1 MNTQDNPTSDP
12 TQPAVY
18 GAPENEAAGSTV
30 VRVLAAA
37 ITLAA
42 VILIAVGYALWFHPQ
57 RPVIPAEARSDYPRE
72 SMREAMSADAIDQQ
86 VRDIL
91 DRGPRYPGRPAH
103 AVTPQLLAER
113 FESHGLRVLD
123 IPFEAIAPTTSEF
136 RILDAEGEPL
146 GVDAWPFLPNHLQ
159 PMVTPDEGITG
170 ELAVISEEYLESA
183 HTFEGQI
190 AVVDGSNLPL
200 LQQYSWS
207 AYARLGFEAVIVTH
221 GEGLD
226 RIEWHQNPI
235 TKMVDAVPINYVR
248 LLADPAILQRDG
260 QTATIHVKS
269 EFSDVSAPTVAGL
282 LVSGEDASASRG
294 SDQLLVVYA
303 PYDAASLVPDRSPG
317 VLRAA
322 NLAIFEQAVGPLAEQ
337 RAGLQRDVLFVA
349 TGGRSVA
356 DQGLQKLLSAIGPR
370 GEATVSLD
378 RLQDRIDHHADHI
391 ETVRRILDVM
401 EDESFLREIQATQ
414 AGIDAMT
421 EDVGE
426 FFADQVRYTV
436 NEKLIDFNEELL
448 EARLAFL
455 RIWEDVGQ
463 EEIYERYRTTK
474 NDYERMM
481 SVAGFKPIQIV
492 ERFETDERLAR
503 ELDLRELFQQRMQSL
518 LEHHVAGK
526 KQAEREHEISELVSG
541 YTTVSVLT
549 PHAAPLPATADASRT
564 DLTYSTGQDARVGG
578 GALTEATRNVGPVF
592 SELFRRGVQDVERG
606 PTEARYQF
614 ISHSRRHLRVVGRMQ
629 GTSPLGV
636 ELWNAFGYPAA
647 ALIHANRLD
656 AYSAVASP
664 INDWHEQAAASVS
677 PHAQVFG
684 ETLLS
689 MAYGAGSL
697 PGGRNPTPTDFTGTA
712 YAAAM
717 GGSIV
722 PTHPL
727 AGALVFENPH
737 TAAFLRDGH
746 FAFPLTRTDP
756 YGHYEFANSPGF
768 TVNINGT
775 HQGWSPLAM
784 RHRDNGLVGYVS
796 NEGQAGQSTYRSI
809 NLSATG
815 ENVVGNIVTFRAS
828 PLALVDVINP
838 QKLSAF
844 ASILAVDRKSLAPLR
859 SFLYLPG
866 GIRGHETAMVYVPPD
881 ERVFI
886 LFQAGSA
893 ENELVQTIR
902 AFALNVLDREN
913 LERFAES
920 TREIDGPGFLAADHD
935 IIGQV
940 PERLASSMK
949 WINDRRLELQQKYHL
964 ADERTE
970 AFQERTAELLAAAE
984 QPELTKLDAKLLQQS
999 ATVYQILNHPVLRKT
1014 IREAVLSILWYLALL
1029 VPFAFFFEKL
1039 AFGMPDVRK
1048 QLLVASAIFVI
1059 AFVLLR
1065 LLHPAFEMVQSTLMI
1080 LLGFVIMLISLGV
1093 LVLFAG
1099 KFGENLD
1106 EIRAA
1111 RGVVTEAEINKLGVV
1126 GTAFMLGLNNMH
1138 RRKVRTGLT
1147 CATLVLIT
1155 FAMIAFT
1162 SVQNDL
1168 VEKQVALGEA
1178 PYQGFLVKNE
1188 DLAPISRSQ
1197 VDAIRTKYGR
1207 NYNVAERQMVVGG
1220 LDHRNNLLVPS
1231 LSLSSQEL
1239 GRRYELK
1246 STLVFSDVEPLRD
1259 EFTYLT
1265 ETKWFG
1271 GLGGDETEAID
1282 AMVLPESV
1290 ATRLGITPRMVDEEE
1305 VTLVLNG
1312 SQYRVT
1318 SIVDNASLTNIK
1330 GLDQNDIL
1338 PFDIEA
1344 MTQPPSLGQHVLAI
1358 EPYVRLQ
1365 PESLVI
1371 VSDLQGVPLGDGM
1384 LRTTSVAV
1392 ELIDAEGAPLPY
1404 KPASDK
1410 INEYL
1415 EQTGSPAYYGLD
1427 DVAYAGERSRQQQ
1440 LSGLVDMLIP
1450 LIIAALT
1457 VLNTMRGSVY
1467 ERRDEIYV
1475 YNAVGIAPRYVF
1487 FMFFAE
1493 ALVYSVVGSVLGY
1506 LLSQGTGR
1514 ILTEFGLTGG
1524 LNMTFASM
1532 STVLASLAI
1541 TGAVFV
1547 STLFPALSAM
1557 RIASPAE
1564 DAGWTLPEAE
1574 GDEMDMQLPFTF
1586 DRRDRMAVMEFLTRI
1601 FLDHGEGA
1609 SGAFFAG
1616 PPEMGMRRQGG
1627 DAEALPVLGV
1637 TVWLK
1642 PQDLGVSQRL
1652 EVSMPEDP
1660 ESGEYIAQLTLTR
1673 LSGTRESWLR
1683 LNKAFLSNLR
1693 RHFLHWRA
1701 MGEPQRASMF
1711 DDARERMHKL
1721 IAETGETLG

>member
-1 MNTQDNPTSDP
+1 MQPPTS
-12 TQPAVY
+12 TAH
-18 GAPENEAAGSTV
+18 EAEAGGSTM
-30 VRVLAAA
+30 VRAIVAAL
-37 ITLAA
+37 TLVA
-42 VILIAVGYALWFHPQ
+42 VIFVAVGYALWFQPE
-57 RPVIPAEARSDYPRE
+57 RPLIGTEARSDYDRE
-72 SMREAMSADAIDQQ
+72 AMREAMSVNSLDQR

-91 DRGPRYPGRPAH
+91 DRGDRYPGRPGH
-103 AVTPQLLAER
+103 AVTPKLLGER
-113 FESHGLRVLD
+113 FEASGLRVLE
-123 IPFEAIAPTTSEF
+123 IPFQAVAPTTSDL
-136 RILDAEGEPL
+136 RLLDQRGEPL
-146 GVDAWPFLPNHLQ
+146 GVEVWPFLPNQMQ
-159 PMVTPDEGITG
+159 PMVTPDQGITG
-170 ELAVISEEYLESA
+170 ELAVISQEYLESA
-183 HTFEGQI
+183 KTFDGRI

-200 LQQYSWS
+200 LQQYNWS

-221 GEGLD
+221 AQGLD
-226 RIEWHQNPI
+226 RIDWHQAPI
-235 TKMVDAVPINYVR
+235 GGMIDGVPINFVR
-248 LLADPAILQRDG
+248 LMAEPAILDRDG
-260 QTATIHVKS
+260 QSATIHVTTRY
-269 EFSDVSAPTVAGL
+269 SDVPAPTVAGL
-282 LVSGEDASASRG
+282 LVAGQDSEAPQG

-317 VLRAA
+317 VLRAV
-322 NLAIFEQAVGPLAEQ
+322 NLAILEQAVGPLAEQ
-337 RAGLQRDVLFVA
+337 RANLQRDVLFVA
-349 TGGRSVA
+349 TGAGAVGS
-356 DQGLQKLLSAIGPR
+356 QGLQRLLAAIGPR
-370 GEATVSLD
+370 GEAAASLD
-378 RLQDRIDHHADHI
+378 KIQGHIDHHTDRLDA
-391 ETVRRILDVM
+391 VRQILEVM
-401 EDESFLREIQATQ
+401 EDESFLRDVDATQ
-414 AGIDAMT
+414 GGIDT
-421 EDVGE
+421 LPREVSD
-426 FFADQVRYTV
+426 FFAQQVRHTV
-436 NEKLIDFNEELL
+436 NEKLIEFNEVLL

-455 RIWEDVGQ
+455 RIWEDPQ
-463 EEIYERYRTTK
+463 EKSIFEQYRTTK
-474 NDYERMM
+474 NDYERIM

-492 ERFETDERLAR
+492 ERFETDERLTSK
-503 ELDLRELFQQRMQSL
+503 LDLRALFHERMRTL
-518 LEHHVAGK
+518 LEHHATGK
-526 KQAEREHEISELVSG
+526 QQAERERKISELVSR
-541 YTTVSVLT
+541 YATVSILT
-549 PHAAPLPATADASRT
+549 PHAAPLPTPSDSDRT
-564 DLTYSTGQDARVGG
+564 DLTYSSGQEARYG
-578 GALTEATRNVGPVF
+578 GALIDVTRNLGPAF
-592 SELFRRGVQDVERG
+592 SELFRRSVQDVEG
-606 PTEARYQF
+606 ESTQTRYQF
-614 ISHSRRHLRVVGRMQ
+614 IPHSRQHHRVVGQMQ
-629 GTSPLGV
+629 GQAPLGV
-636 ELWNAFGYPAA
+636 GIWNVFGYPAA
-647 ALIHANRLD
+647 ALIHADRRD
-656 AYSAVASP
+656 AYAAVASP
-664 INDWHEQAAASVS
+664 VNNWHEEASASVS
-677 PHAQVFG
+677 PHARVFG

-697 PGGRNPTPTDFTGTA
+697 PAGRTPSPTDFTGTV
-712 YAAAM
+712 YAAAL

-727 AGALVFENPH
+727 AGALVFESPFANR
-737 TAAFLRDGH
+737 FLHDGH

-756 YGHYEFANSPGF
+756 YGRYSFENTPVG
-768 TVNINGT
+768 VININGT
-775 HQGWSPLAM
+775 HQGWSPLAL
-784 RHRDNGLVGYVS
+784 RHRANGLVGHVS
-796 NEGQAGQSTYRSI
+796 DEGESGQSTYRSL
-809 NLSATG
+809 NLSVTG
-815 ENVVGNIVTFRAS
+815 KNVVGNIVTFRAS

-838 QKLSAF
+838 QKLATF
-844 ASILAVDRKSLAPLR
+844 ASIKAVDRESLAPLR

-866 GIRGHETAMVYVPPD
+866 AISDNDTAVVFVPPD
-881 ERVFI
+881 QRVFI

-902 AFALNVLDREN
+902 AFTLNVLDRDN
-913 LERFAES
+913 IERFADS
-920 TREIDGPGFLAADHD
+920 TREVDGPGFLAADHD
-935 IIGQV
+935 IIERI

-949 WINDRRLELQQKYHL
+949 WVNDRRLELQQKYHL
-964 ADERTE
+964 ADDRTE
-970 AFQERTAELLAAAE
+970 AFQERSSELLEAAR

-1039 AFGMPDVRK
+1039 AFGMADVRK
-1048 QLLVASAIFVI
+1048 QLLVATSIFIV

-1111 RGVVTEAEINKLGVV
+1111 RGVVSEADVNKLGVV

-1188 DLAPISRSQ
+1188 DLQPISQSQ
-1197 VDAIRTKYGR
+1197 VDAIRSKYGR
-1207 NYNVAERQMVVGG
+1207 NYNVAERKMVVGQIDWFKNM
-1220 LDHRNNLLVPS
+1220 LIPS
-1231 LSLSSQEL
+1231 FTLRSPES
-1239 GRRYELK
+1239 GRRVELK
-1246 STLVFSDVEPLRD
+1246 SALVFTENEPLRD
-1259 EFTYLT
+1259 QFDYLT
-1265 ETKWFG
+1265 TTRWFG
-1271 GLGGDETEAID
+1271 DLAANDTDAVD
-1282 AMVLPESV
+1282 AMILPEAA
-1290 ATRLGITPRMVDEEE
+1290 ATRLGITPRMVDEQE
-1305 VTLVLNG
+1305 VTLTLNG
-1312 SQYRVT
+1312 REYRVT
-1318 SIVDNASLTNIK
+1318 SIVEDVSVGRVR
-1330 GLDQNDIL
+1330 GLDLNDLL

-1344 MTQPPSLGQHVLAI
+1344 MTQPPQVAGAVLAI

-1365 PESLVI
+1365 PENLVI
-1371 VSDLQGVPLGDGM
+1371 VSDLRGVPLGDGE

-1392 ELIDAEGAPLPY
+1392 ELIDSEGVPLPY

-1415 EQTGSPAYYGLD
+1415 EQTGAPAYYGLD

-1514 ILTEFGLTGG
+1514 ILTELELTGG
-1524 LNMTFASM
+1524 LNMTFASL

-1541 TGAVFV
+1541 TGAVFI

-1564 DAGWTLPEAE
+1564 EAGWTLPEAE
-1574 GDEMDMQLPFTF
+1574 GDEMAMQLPFTF
-1586 DRRDRMAVMEFLTRI
+1586 DRRDRMAVLEFLTRI

-1616 PPEMGMRRQGG
+1616 PPDLGMRRSGG

-1652 EVSMPEDP
+1652 EVSMPVDP
-1660 ESGEYIAQLTLTR
+1660 ESGEYIAELKLTR

-1711 DDARERMHKL
+1711 DDARERMYNQ
-1721 IAETGETLG
+1721 IAVTGETLG